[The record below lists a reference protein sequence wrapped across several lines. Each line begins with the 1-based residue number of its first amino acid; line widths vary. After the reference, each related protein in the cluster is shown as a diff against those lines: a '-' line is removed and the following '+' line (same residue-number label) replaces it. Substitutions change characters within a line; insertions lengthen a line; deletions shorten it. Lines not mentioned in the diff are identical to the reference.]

1 MRVPDGPSQQ
11 TERPPAVAVGWDG
24 LLATKLHVPRPR
36 SGFLLRPRLLER
48 LAEGAGRE
56 LVLVCTPAGF
66 GKTTL
71 LGDWARR
78 SQQPVAWLSLE
89 PGDNDPTRFWRY
101 VVAALDGA
109 GAGAGFGDLLAPL
122 LGRQVASLEAVVT
135 ALLNGLAGLPDRRA
149 LVLDDYHV
157 IDAPPVHQS
166 LGFLLDRLPGQLQV
180 VVASRADP
188 PLPLARLR
196 VRGQLVE
203 LREHDL
209 RFTEDETAALLRET
223 TGLDL
228 PSSSLAALSTRTE
241 GWVAGLQL
249 AALLLQGRSDPAGFV
264 ASFSG
269 SHRYVLDYL
278 TEEVLA
284 RQPDQ
289 LVRFLLE
296 TSILGRLSGP
306 LCDAVTGQGGS
317 QATLEQ
323 VERANLFLVPLDEER
338 RWWRYHR
345 LFADLL
351 RARLQHADPDR
362 VPVLHRNAAAWLE
375 ANGQA
380 DAAVDHALAAG
391 EASWAAR
398 LVEQHSQER
407 FQHSEGATV
416 DRWLSA
422 LPAEVVQ
429 TRPRLSLS
437 RAIWALIGGRVDEV
451 EPLLAQAEHA
461 HADGERSTGPSAS
474 GHANVPAMLAILRAE
489 LARQH
494 GGADQTVAFARQ
506 ALPHIGG
513 DDRFLRYLVGWNLA
527 VAMLLQGRAGE
538 AEQALAE
545 IAADRWAAGEPY
557 NALRACY
564 TRSQAQRAQ
573 GRLGAALA
581 TCRQGLE
588 RAEAAGQAALPAS
601 GVAHLGLAEIL
612 RERNELEGAL
622 DHATEGAALCRQ
634 LGYAQWQVT
643 SLAALA
649 WIRQACG
656 NQPGALEAIGE
667 AERVLPSQELVT
679 DLIFPAAVQRVRL
692 LLAQGQ
698 LAAVFDWV
706 AARGLTGESKPDYAH
721 ERESLVLVR
730 LRIAQQTPD
739 QALPLLER
747 LHYLALAQG
756 RVGSRIEVR
765 VLQALALAAAGEEAH
780 ALDALAEA
788 LTLGCPEGYVRVF
801 VDEGAPIADLL
812 AKLIAARRTDPML
825 AAGVPAGYL
834 RQLMDAINQESPI
847 PILRQ
852 RGAAVG
858 LVEPLSARE
867 LEVLE
872 LLAAGRANQQIADE
886 LVLALD
892 TVKKHVS
899 HILDKLGASNRTEAV
914 THARDLGLIP

>member
-306 LCDAVTGQGGS
+306 LCDAVTGQGAARPPWSRSSGPTCS
-317 QATLEQ
+317 WFPWTRNDAGGATTACSPTCCAPVSSTQ
-323 VERANLFLVPLDEER
+323 IPTVCRCCTATRPPG
-338 RWWRYHR
+338 WRPTGR
-345 LFADLL
+345 PMRPWIMPWLPGRPAGPPGWSSSTARSASSTA
-351 RARLQHADPDR
+351 RARPSI
-362 VPVLHRNAAAWLE
+362 
-375 ANGQA
+375 
-380 DAAVDHALAAG
+380 AG
-391 EASWAAR
+391 CR
-398 LVEQHSQER
+398 R
-407 FQHSEGATV
+407 CPP
-416 DRWLSA
+416 RWS
-422 LPAEVVQ
+422 
-429 TRPRLSLS
+429 RP
-437 RAIWALIGGRVDEV
+437 GR
-451 EPLLAQAEHA
+451 
-461 HADGERSTGPSAS
+461 G
-474 GHANVPAMLAILRAE
+474 
-489 LARQH
+489 
-494 GGADQTVAFARQ
+494 
-506 ALPHIGG
+506 
-513 DDRFLRYLVGWNLA
+513 
-527 VAMLLQGRAGE
+527 
-538 AEQALAE
+538 
-545 IAADRWAAGEPY
+545 
-557 NALRACY
+557 
-564 TRSQAQRAQ
+564 
-573 GRLGAALA
+573 
-581 TCRQGLE
+581 
-588 RAEAAGQAALPAS
+588 
-601 GVAHLGLAEIL
+601 
-612 RERNELEGAL
+612 
-622 DHATEGAALCRQ
+622 
-634 LGYAQWQVT
+634 
-643 SLAALA
+643 
-649 WIRQACG
+649 
-656 NQPGALEAIGE
+656 
-667 AERVLPSQELVT
+667 
-679 DLIFPAAVQRVRL
+679 
-692 LLAQGQ
+692 
-698 LAAVFDWV
+698 
-706 AARGLTGESKPDYAH
+706 
-721 ERESLVLVR
+721 
-730 LRIAQQTPD
+730 
-739 QALPLLER
+739 
-747 LHYLALAQG
+747 
-756 RVGSRIEVR
+756 
-765 VLQALALAAAGEEAH
+765 
-780 ALDALAEA
+780 
-788 LTLGCPEGYVRVF
+788 
-801 VDEGAPIADLL
+801 
-812 AKLIAARRTDPML
+812 
-825 AAGVPAGYL
+825 
-834 RQLMDAINQESPI
+834 
-847 PILRQ
+847 
-852 RGAAVG
+852 
-858 LVEPLSARE
+858 
-867 LEVLE
+867 
-872 LLAAGRANQQIADE
+872 
-886 LVLALD
+886 
-892 TVKKHVS
+892 
-899 HILDKLGASNRTEAV
+899 
-914 THARDLGLIP
+914 